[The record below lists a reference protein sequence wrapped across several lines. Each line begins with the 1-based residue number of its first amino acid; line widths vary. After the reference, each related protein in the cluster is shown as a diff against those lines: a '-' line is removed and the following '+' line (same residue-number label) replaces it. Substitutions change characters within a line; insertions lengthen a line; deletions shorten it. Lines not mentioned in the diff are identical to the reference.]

1 MSEAAYY
8 QHHLAEDIGEPGQP
22 EGAGARRGWRRQV
35 LPHAQVGCWPILSAG
50 CKPVLLFVF
59 RQNEIVPHLTR
70 SKNHKICF
78 RFTDEKFSADLLPT
92 VGIDFRVKVFKFLF
106 INLI

>member
-22 EGAGARRGWRRQV
+22 EGAGARGGRRWQV
-35 LPHAQVGCWPILSAG
+35 LPHAQVGCPS
-50 CKPVLLFVF
+50 LLL
-59 RQNEIVPHLTR
+59 QSSIW
-70 SKNHKICF
+70 F

-92 VGIDFRVKVFKFLF
+92 VGIDFRVKVNDQKTQTCLC
-106 INLI
+106 